1 MLGPETYMYS
11 YVSGLNPLKMESL
24 GEITKLKIDLPLN
37 SSGIHASTHLIL
49 PKNKEVFVHASID
62 DSYTKLYESEN
73 H

>member
-1 MLGPETYMYS
+1 
-11 YVSGLNPLKMESL
+11 MESL